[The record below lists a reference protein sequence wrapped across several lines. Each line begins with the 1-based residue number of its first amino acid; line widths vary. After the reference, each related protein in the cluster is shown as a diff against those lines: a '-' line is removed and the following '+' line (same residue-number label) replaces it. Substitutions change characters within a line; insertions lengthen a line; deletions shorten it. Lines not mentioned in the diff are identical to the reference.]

1 MDKVL
6 CNKDEEFISIQNENY
21 NLMELKDGDYL
32 THKDGAIV
40 IYKEV
45 ARSNDDERV
54 YIHAYLKYGMITVI
68 KRYGDFY
75 DYANSGFRFST
86 KEEKEFMDKML
97 FMDGLKYNPIEKCIE
112 KCR

>member
-45 ARSNDDERV
+45 ARSNDDER
-54 YIHAYLKYGMITVI
+54 
-68 KRYGDFY
+68 KR
-75 DYANSGFRFST
+75 
-86 KEEKEFMDKML
+86 
-97 FMDGLKYNPIEKCIE
+97 
-112 KCR
+112 